1 MKTFLIS
8 RRRATSLLTAA
19 AALAVV
25 AGAPGLVQQHGGTAH
40 ATAAEA
46 SLQSPLHASTTHLA
60 LPFEI
65 PQLQLPAPKLSSE
78 HDEGAEHS
86 PLSSIGANPQ
96 HHAGAPVPQ
105 PFDVSYLTG
114 YVSDVSSY
122 QYGIYYEVVREFKD
136 LRSNHPEVMQKNLNI
151 VAEYNNN
158 AHQQRVDKA
167 IRDALADKDG
177 VLFTAAEALGD
188 EFGRH
193 FLAALQEKRL
203 PKTEFLLGNGYAAR
217 AGGLASWGRAEKLL
231 FNNDR
236 PFVQAPERIK
246 RYESPER
253 ALYDGSSKS
262 FPSGHTNQA
271 TWITTLLAMMLP
283 EVGTQLL
290 ARGSE
295 AGESRLVMGVHFPLD
310 VIGGRMTGQAAAA
323 DRWNDPKM
331 RDALLQAREEIV
343 AEMEWRA
350 GKPFAEMIAE
360 DSHALSDQQA
370 EADYTRRMTYGFE
383 PIFVTDEPV
392 NVPTAAPAL
401 LETRFPELSYEQRA
415 EVLRHTALPSGYP
428 LDDRDPAKGDW
439 QRINLARAWNA
450 QVSIDAGGEVVVK

>member
-1 MKTFLIS
+1 MKLRAARQS
-8 RRRATSLLTAA
+8 RRVLLLLTAIA
-19 AALAVV
+19 TASATAV
-25 AGAPGLVQQHGGTAH
+25 PSIGTA
-40 ATAAEA
+40 APANTA
-46 SLQSPLHASTTHLA
+46 HLA

-78 HDEGAEHS
+78 HGESTEHS
-86 PLSSIGANPQ
+86 PLSSIGASPQ
-96 HHAGAPVPQ
+96 QHDGAPVPQ

-114 YVSDVSSY
+114 YISDVSSY

-136 LRSNHPEVMQKNLNI
+136 LRSNHPEVMQKNLDI
-151 VAEYNNN
+151 VADYNNN
-158 AHQQRVDKA
+158 AQQERVDKA

-246 RYESPER
+246 RYESSER

-283 EVGTQLL
+283 EVGVQLL

-331 RDALLQAREEIV
+331 RDALLQARAEIV

-350 GKPFAEMIAE
+350 GKPFAELIAG
-360 DSHALSDQQA
+360 DTHALSDQQA
-370 EADYTRRMTYGFE
+370 EIDYTERMTYGFD
-383 PIFVTDEPV
+383 PIFATDEPV
-392 NVPTAAPAL
+392 NVPAAAPAL
-401 LETRFPELSYEQRA
+401 LETRFPDLSYEQRA
-415 EVLRHTALPSGYP
+415 EVLRKTALPSGYP
-428 LDDRDPAKGDW
+428 LDDRDPTKGDW
-439 QRINLARAWNA
+439 QRINVARAWNA
-450 QVSIDAGGEVVVK
+450 QVSIGADGEVVVK

>member
-1 MKTFLIS
+1 MKLRAARQS
-8 RRRATSLLTAA
+8 RRALLLVTAIATTSATA
-19 AALAVV
+19 V
-25 AGAPGLVQQHGGTAH
+25 PSIGTA
-40 ATAAEA
+40 ATAATT
-46 SLQSPLHASTTHLA
+46 SSTAHLA

-78 HDEGAEHS
+78 HGAGPEYS
-86 PLSSIGANPQ
+86 PLSSIGATPK
-96 HHAGAPVPQ
+96 HHDGAPVPK
-105 PFDVSYLTG
+105 PFDATYLTG
-114 YVSDVSSY
+114 YSSDISSY

-136 LRSNHPEVMQKNLNI
+136 LRSNHPDVMRKNLDI
-151 VAEYNNN
+151 VADYNNN
-158 AHQQRVDKA
+158 AQPERVDKA

-188 EFGRH
+188 EFGQH
-193 FLAALQEKRL
+193 FLQALQEKRL

-217 AGGLASWGRAEKLL
+217 AGGIASWGRAEKLL

-236 PFVQAPERIK
+236 PFVQAPERIQ
-246 RYESPER
+246 RHESPER
-253 ALYDGSSKS
+253 ELYDGSSKS

-271 TWITTLLAMMLP
+271 TWITTLLAVMLP

-360 DSHALSDQQA
+360 DSHALTDQQA
-370 EADYTRRMTYGFE
+370 EADYTRRMTYGFA
-383 PIFVTDEPV
+383 PIFATDEPV

-450 QVSIDAGGEVVVK
+450 QVSIGAGGEVVVKQVSRRR

>member
-1 MKTFLIS
+1 MKLRAARQS
-8 RRRATSLLTAA
+8 RRALLLLTAIA
-19 AALAVV
+19 TASATAV
-25 AGAPGLVQQHGGTAH
+25 PSIGTA
-40 ATAAEA
+40 APTNTA
-46 SLQSPLHASTTHLA
+46 HLA

-78 HDEGAEHS
+78 HGEGTEHS
-86 PLSSIGANPQ
+86 PLSSIGASPQ
-96 HHAGAPVPQ
+96 QHDGAPVPQ

-136 LRSNHPEVMQKNLNI
+136 LRSNHPQVMQKNLDI
-151 VAEYNNN
+151 VADYNNN
-158 AHQQRVDKA
+158 AQQERVDKA

-283 EVGTQLL
+283 EVGVQLL

-331 RDALLQAREEIV
+331 RDALLQARAEIV

-350 GKPFAEMIAE
+350 GKPFAELIAG
-360 DSHALSDQQA
+360 DTHAMSDQQA
-370 EADYTRRMTYGFE
+370 ETDYTERMTYGFE
-383 PIFVTDEPV
+383 PIFATDEPV
-392 NVPTAAPAL
+392 NVPAAAPAL

-415 EVLRHTALPSGYP
+415 EVLRKTALPSGYP
-428 LDDRDPAKGDW
+428 LDDRDPTKGDW
-439 QRINLARAWNA
+439 QRINVARAWNA
-450 QVSIDAGGEVVVK
+450 QVSIGADGEVVVK

>member
-1 MKTFLIS
+1 MFLTS
-8 RRRATSLLTAA
+8 RRCATSLLTAA
-19 AALAVV
+19 GALAVV
-25 AGAPGLVQQHGGTAH
+25 AGTPSLVEQHGGTAH
-40 ATAAEA
+40 SMAAEA
-46 SLQSPLHASTTHLA
+46 SLQAPLNANTTHLA

-78 HDEGAEHS
+78 HGAGPEYS

-96 HHAGAPVPQ
+96 HHAGAPVPR

-122 QYGIYYEVVREFKD
+122 QYGIYYEVVREFKN
-136 LRSNHPEVMQKNLNI
+136 LRSNHPEVMQKNLDI

-188 EFGRH
+188 EFGQH
-193 FLAALQEKRL
+193 FLAALHEKRL

-217 AGGLASWGRAEKLL
+217 AGGIASWGRAEKLL

-236 PFVQAPERIK
+236 PFVQAPERIQ
-246 RYESPER
+246 RHESPER
-253 ALYDGSSKS
+253 ELYDGSSKS

-350 GKPFAEMIAE
+350 AKPFAEMIAE

-370 EADYTRRMTYGFE
+370 EADYTRRMTYGFT
-383 PIFVTDEPV
+383 PIFATDEPV

-428 LDDRDPAKGDW
+428 LDDRDPDKGDW

-450 QVSIDAGGEVVVK
+450 QVSIGAGGEVVVK

>member
-1 MKTFLIS
+1 MFLIS
-8 RRRATSLLTAA
+8 RRRATSLLTAV

-25 AGAPGLVQQHGGTAH
+25 AGAPSLVEQHGGTAH
-40 ATAAEA
+40 SMAAEA
-46 SLQSPLHASTTHLA
+46 SLQAPLSANTTHLA

-78 HDEGAEHS
+78 HGAGPEYS

-114 YVSDVSSY
+114 YISDVSSY

-136 LRSNHPEVMQKNLNI
+136 LRSNHPEVMQKNLDI
-151 VAEYNNN
+151 VADYNNN
-158 AHQQRVDKA
+158 AQPPRVDKA

-188 EFGRH
+188 EFGQH
-193 FLAALQEKRL
+193 FLQALHEKRL
-203 PKTEFLLGNGYAAR
+203 PKAEFLLGNGYAAR
-217 AGGLASWGRAEKLL
+217 AGGIASWGRAEKLL

-236 PFVQAPERIK
+236 PFVQAPERIQ
-246 RYESPER
+246 RHESPER
-253 ALYDGSSKS
+253 ELYDGSSKS

-283 EVGTQLL
+283 EMGTQLL

-350 GKPFAEMIAE
+350 GKPFAKMIAE

-370 EADYTRRMTYGFE
+370 EADYTRRMTYGFT
-383 PIFVTDEPV
+383 PIFATDEPV

-450 QVSIDAGGEVVVK
+450 QVSIGAGGEVVVK

>member
-1 MKTFLIS
+1 MKIFLAS
-8 RRRATSLLTAA
+8 RRRANSLLTAA
-19 AALAVV
+19 AALAIV
-25 AGAPGLVQQHGGTAH
+25 AGAPSLVEQHGGTAH

-46 SLQSPLHASTTHLA
+46 SLQAPLNANTTHLA

-78 HDEGAEHS
+78 HGAGPEYS

-136 LRSNHPEVMQKNLNI
+136 LRSNHPEVMQKNLDI

-158 AHQQRVDKA
+158 AQPPRVDKA

-188 EFGRH
+188 EFGQH
-193 FLAALQEKRL
+193 FLAALHEKRL

-217 AGGLASWGRAEKLL
+217 AGGIASWGRAEKLL

-236 PFVQAPERIK
+236 PFVQAPERIQ
-246 RYESPER
+246 RHESPER
-253 ALYDGSSKS
+253 ELYDGSSKS

-360 DSHALSDQQA
+360 DSHALTDQQA
-370 EADYTRRMTYGFE
+370 EADYTRRMTYGFA
-383 PIFVTDEPV
+383 PIFATDEPV

-450 QVSIDAGGEVVVK
+450 QVSIGAGGEVVVK

>member
-1 MKTFLIS
+1 MKLRAARQF
-8 RRRATSLLTAA
+8 RRALLLVTAIATTSATAVPSIGTAA
-19 AALAVV
+19 T
-25 AGAPGLVQQHGGTAH
+25 APTTSSTA
-40 ATAAEA
+40 
-46 SLQSPLHASTTHLA
+46 HLA

-78 HDEGAEHS
+78 HGAGPEYS
-86 PLSSIGANPQ
+86 PLSSIGPNPQ

-136 LRSNHPEVMQKNLNI
+136 LRSNHPEVMQKNLDI

-188 EFGRH
+188 EFGQH
-193 FLAALQEKRL
+193 FLAALREKRL

-217 AGGLASWGRAEKLL
+217 AGGIASWGRAEKLL

-236 PFVQAPERIK
+236 PFVQAPERIQ
-246 RYESPER
+246 RHESQER
-253 ALYDGSSKS
+253 ELYDGSSKS

-370 EADYTRRMTYGFE
+370 EADYTRRMTYGFA
-383 PIFVTDEPV
+383 PIFATDEPV
-392 NVPTAAPAL
+392 HVPTAAPAL

-450 QVSIDAGGEVVVK
+450 QVSIGVGGEVVVK

>member
-1 MKTFLIS
+1 MKLRAARQS
-8 RRRATSLLTAA
+8 RRALLLLTAIA
-19 AALAVV
+19 TASATAV
-25 AGAPGLVQQHGGTAH
+25 PSIGTA
-40 ATAAEA
+40 APSNTA
-46 SLQSPLHASTTHLA
+46 HLA

-65 PQLQLPAPKLSSE
+65 PQLQLPAPKLSSD
-78 HDEGAEHS
+78 HGEGTEHS
-86 PLSSIGANPQ
+86 PLSSIGASPQ
-96 HHAGAPVPQ
+96 QHDGAPVPQ

-136 LRSNHPEVMQKNLNI
+136 LRSNHPEVMQKNLDI
-151 VAEYNNN
+151 VADYNNN
-158 AHQQRVDKA
+158 AQQERVDKA

-283 EVGTQLL
+283 EVGVQLL

-331 RDALLQAREEIV
+331 RDALLQARAEIV

-350 GKPFAEMIAE
+350 GKPFAVLIAGDTHE
-360 DSHALSDQQA
+360 LSDQQA
-370 EADYTRRMTYGFE
+370 ETEYTERMTYGFE
-383 PIFVTDEPV
+383 PIFATDEPV
-392 NVPTAAPAL
+392 NVPVAAPAL

-415 EVLRHTALPSGYP
+415 EVLRKTALPSGYP

-439 QRINLARAWNA
+439 QRINVARAWNA
-450 QVSIDAGGEVVVK
+450 QVSIGADGEVVVK

>member
-1 MKTFLIS
+1 MFLTS

-19 AALAVV
+19 GALAVV
-25 AGAPGLVQQHGGTAH
+25 AGAPSLVEQHGGTAH
-40 ATAAEA
+40 SMAAEA
-46 SLQSPLHASTTHLA
+46 SLQAPLNANTTHLA

-78 HDEGAEHS
+78 HGAGPEYS

-122 QYGIYYEVVREFKD
+122 RYGIYYEVVREFKD
-136 LRSNHPEVMQKNLNI
+136 LRSNHPEVMQKNLDI

-188 EFGRH
+188 EFGQH
-193 FLAALQEKRL
+193 FLAALHEKRL

-217 AGGLASWGRAEKLL
+217 AGGIASWGRAEKLL

-236 PFVQAPERIK
+236 PFVQAPERIQ
-246 RYESPER
+246 RHESPER
-253 ALYDGSSKS
+253 ELYDGSSKS

-331 RDALLQAREEIV
+331 RDALLQARAEIV

-370 EADYTRRMTYGFE
+370 EADYTRRMTYGFTS
-383 PIFVTDEPV
+383 IFATDEPV

-450 QVSIDAGGEVVVK
+450 QVSIGAGGEVVVK